1 MHQLVLASESPRRKF
16 LLEKAGF
23 LFQTFSVKVSEN
35 LEKNLN
41 VNEQILTIARTKGEA
56 AWKSYKPL
64 NSLPYL
70 LLSAD
75 TMVVYENQ
83 ALGKPVDKEDARQTL
98 RLLSGKKHFVV
109 TALCLVDSQKNSP
122 HLPLKFIES
131 VCTTEVFFKTL
142 SETEIEDYLNTSE
155 PYDKAG
161 SYGIQGLASKFVDR
175 IHGDFENVV
184 GLSTEYFAEML
195 KKNGLVVAKSKT
207 IGEKK

>member
-41 VNEQILTIARTKGEA
+41 VNEQILAIARTKANA
-56 AWKSYKPL
+56 AWKSYKPP

-70 LLSAD
+70 LLTAD

-109 TALCLVDSQKNSP
+109 TALCLVDSQKNSTFS
-122 HLPLKFIES
+122 PLQLIEDI
-131 VCTTEVFFKTL
+131 CTTEVFFKNL
-142 SETEIEDYLNTSE
+142 SETEIENYVNTSE

-161 SYGIQGLASKFVDR
+161 SYGIQSAGSQFVDR
-175 IHGDFENVV
+175 ICGDYENVV
-184 GLSTEYFAEML
+184 GLSTQFFTEML
-195 KKNGLVVAKSKT
+195 KKNGLVTAKSKFD
-207 IGEKK
+207 GEKK

>member
-83 ALGKPVDKEDARQTL
+83 ALGKPV
-98 RLLSGKKHFVV
+98 
-109 TALCLVDSQKNSP
+109 
-122 HLPLKFIES
+122 
-131 VCTTEVFFKTL
+131 
-142 SETEIEDYLNTSE
+142 EIGR
-155 PYDKAG
+155 AH
-161 SYGIQGLASKFVDR
+161 V
-175 IHGDFENVV
+175 
-184 GLSTEYFAEML
+184 
-195 KKNGLVVAKSKT
+195 
-207 IGEKK
+207 

>member
-41 VNEQILTIARTKGEA
+41 VNEQILTIARTKAEA
-56 AWKSYKPL
+56 AWKTYKSL

-83 ALGKPVDKEDARQTL
+83 ALGKPVDKDDARQTL
-98 RLLSGKKHFVV
+98 RLLSGKKHSVK
-109 TALCLVDSQKNSP
+109 TALCLVDSQNNSTFS
-122 HLPLKFIES
+122 PLKMVDGI
-131 VCTTEVFFKTL
+131 CTTDVYFKNL
-142 SETEIEDYLNTSE
+142 SDVEIEDYLNTGE

-161 SYGIQGLASKFVDR
+161 SYGIQGIASKFVDR
-175 IHGDFENVV
+175 IEGDYENVV
-184 GLSTEYFAEML
+184 GLSTRFLSELLERNGFVIAKL
-195 KKNGLVVAKSKT
+195 KT
-207 IGEKK
+207 DGEKK